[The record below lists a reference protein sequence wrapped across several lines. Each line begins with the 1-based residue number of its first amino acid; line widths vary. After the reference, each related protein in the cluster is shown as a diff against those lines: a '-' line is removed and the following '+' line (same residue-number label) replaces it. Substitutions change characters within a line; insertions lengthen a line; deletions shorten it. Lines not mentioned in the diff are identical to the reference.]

1 MNQEDTSLQNTW
13 VYQAKPWSLII
24 AAGFMLASCVLTL
37 VAFTLGRGR
46 HVPTGSILGFQGP
59 SYFYLTG
66 LPAGVIAFM
75 LLGKALG
82 SIKNISVTATGDSI
96 HVSERKIFKK
106 TRRVILKDELR
117 LVSFKHLPSPRSVAW
132 FIISSLLLLVSL
144 EFLAANPVFQGTT
157 GNGTAFLVLALHGI
171 LIAIAITVP
180 LLHPGLKI
188 MIFTSS
194 GKFLLR
200 LSGIFQRKRVQ
211 SRFLNMMEK
220 AGDLPLQPSTG
231 ELHMAKGD
239 INRAIGFNAGFFG
252 LGLVGMVGIL
262 LNSNAIV
269 VNVASAWIM
278 VMVGIVGL
286 LTIPR
291 MDQSLPMN
299 VHEINGSTV
308 RPLPGRRFVHPACA
322 WLSAVSMPLFSY
334 VLGKSV
340 KGWLLSSEGEIWR
353 VMLHAIITVMF
364 ITFTCWQ
371 FTLRYPSKSFEV
383 NDSTSIIMMPFHS
396 TIITHSR
403 QRVLDSLHSIDALK
417 KTAFLLIPVLLFLV
431 LGIIF

>member
-1 MNQEDTSLQNTW
+1 MNQEDTTLQNTW
-13 VYQAKPWSLII
+13 IHQAKPWSLII

-37 VAFTLGRGR
+37 VAFTLGSGR
-46 HVPTGSILGFQGP
+46 FVPTGSILGFQGP

-75 LLGKALG
+75 LLGKVLG
-82 SIKNISVTATGDSI
+82 SIKSISVKATRDSV

-106 TRRVILKDELR
+106 TRYTILKDELR
-117 LVSFKHLPSPRSVAW
+117 LVSFKHLPGPRSVAW
-132 FIISSLLLLVSL
+132 FIMSSLLLLVSL
-144 EFLAANPVFQGTT
+144 EFLAANPVFQGVA
-157 GNGTAFLVLALHGI
+157 GNVTAFLVLVLHGI

-200 LSGIFQRKRVQ
+200 LPGICQGKRVQ

-220 AGDLPLQPSTG
+220 AADLSLQPSTG

-239 INRAIGFNAGFFG
+239 INRAIGFNAGFFC
-252 LGLVGMVGIL
+252 LGVIGMVGIL

-291 MDQSLPMN
+291 MDQSLLKH
-299 VHEINGSTV
+299 VHEVNGSTG

-322 WLSAVSMPLFSY
+322 WLFAVSMSLFSY
-334 VLGKSV
+334 VLGKSM
-340 KGWLLSSEGEIWR
+340 KGWFLSSGGEIWR
-353 VMLHAIITVMF
+353 VMLHAIITIVF

-371 FTLRYPSKSFEV
+371 FTLRYPSISFEI

-396 TIITHSR
+396 SVITQSR
-403 QRVLDSLHSIDALK
+403 QRVLHSLHSIDASK
-417 KTAFLLIPVLLFLV
+417 RIAFLLAPVFLFLV
-431 LGIIF
+431 LGIFF